1 MKLGDMVNLM
11 QPWTKMKIS
20 GFKHLDAD
28 GNRLWSKT
36 LTEAQKYAYSD
47 REILNHIIDE
57 NTMTVYCILRE
68 D

>member
-20 GFKHLDAD
+20 GASNLDAQ

-47 REILNHIIDE
+47 REILNHII
-57 NTMTVYCILRE
+57 VKC
-68 D
+68 